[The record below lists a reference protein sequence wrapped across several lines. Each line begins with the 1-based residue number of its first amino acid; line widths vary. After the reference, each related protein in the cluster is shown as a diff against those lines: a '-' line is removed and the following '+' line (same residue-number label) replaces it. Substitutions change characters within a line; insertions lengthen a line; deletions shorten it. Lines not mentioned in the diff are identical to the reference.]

1 MILFIGFART
11 HGRRASVCC
20 RERDAIGELYARRR
34 HVVRRCILWT
44 HLVLAAREH
53 RDPVRCLRPGR
64 LLSFGGGCHVR
75 IGAMHAVCVA
85 VHIWY
90 APDRAMGMAQ
100 EVSRCRRY
108 GKGRKYFERGK
119 IAMAVGAGIAG
130 LPPTVPLFTLGPSLQ
145 MKLPPMLIIVFAF
158 RVLRFASCCFLGS
171 IGAEDGKR
179 WWAALYSAITEGT
192 EWRARTQP
200 GDTRFVYQEL
210 PTFNVR

>member
-1 MILFIGFART
+1 MADTQPSASASATLSGNFMLDVATLYAVAFCGPILFWLPGSTEILSAAYGRAGFSPLVVGATCASGQCTLFALLYTFGLRLTARW
-11 HGRRASVCC
+11 GWLKRSV
-20 RERDAIGELYARRR
+20 DA
-34 HVVRRCILWT
+34 
-44 HLVLAAREH
+44 
-53 RDPVRCLRPGR
+53 
-64 LLSFGGGCHVR
+64 
-75 IGAMHAVCVA
+75 VA
-85 VHIWY
+85 
-90 APDRAMGMAQ
+90 
-100 EVSRCRRY
+100 Y

-179 WWAALYSAITEGT
+179 WWAALYTVITEGT

-210 PTFNVR
+210 PTSNVR